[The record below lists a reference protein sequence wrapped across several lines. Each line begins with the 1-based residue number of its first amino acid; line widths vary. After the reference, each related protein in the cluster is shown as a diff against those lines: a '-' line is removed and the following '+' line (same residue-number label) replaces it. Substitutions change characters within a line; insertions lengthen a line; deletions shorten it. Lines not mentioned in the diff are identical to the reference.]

1 MNPNK
6 ASWRLSHVI
15 AILVA
20 HLPPRFLPAI
30 ANCAAFWERLTSRK
44 RFRKRVKFY
53 RQLQEQL
60 GTAEKLKRSP
70 SHLAHRQAAEN
81 VILRYAHGYLPF
93 AAARY
98 VEQFVVPNGF
108 DLVTKAISEYGS
120 VVLVGLHSHW
130 SHLCAAYAVRRGIP
144 FCTLRRPEKTAVTH
158 PLHKKLIFYGA
169 EPLFITPDIPFAAI
183 LKALL
188 ERLRA
193 GKSVFAYVDGIYG
206 ERIHE
211 FEVEGRQFRLRAGI
225 LQVARLAGVPVL
237 PCQASIQENKLI
249 LEFGPALEIRTP
261 DQVEDALRVIAAS
274 YIDYTK
280 HHPTSLPVKQFES
293 QIWGRTI

>member
-6 ASWRLSHVI
+6 ASWRVSHVI
-15 AILVA
+15 AIVVA
-20 HLPPRFLPAI
+20 HLPPWFLPAI
-30 ANCAAFWERLTSRK
+30 AQCQAFWERLSSRK

-53 RQLQEQL
+53 RRLQEQL
-60 GTAEKLKRSP
+60 ATAEKLKRSP
-70 SHLAHRQAAEN
+70 SKLAHRQAVEN

-93 AAARY
+93 APVRY

-108 DLVTKAISEYGS
+108 DLVTKAIREYGS

-130 SHLCAAYAVRRGIP
+130 SHLCAAYAVCRGIP

-158 PLHKKLIFYGA
+158 SLHKKLIFYGA
-169 EPLFITPDIPFAAI
+169 EALFITPDTPFAAI

-193 GKSVFAYVDGIYG
+193 GKNVFAYVDGIYG

-211 FEVEGRQFRLRAGI
+211 FEVEGRLFRLRAGI

-261 DQVEDALRVIAAS
+261 DQVEDVLRMIAVS
-274 YIDYTK
+274 YINYAK
-280 HHPTSLPVKQFES
+280 CNPTSLPLKQFER
-293 QIWGRTI
+293 QIWGKTV